1 MFSKFIKRAQLSAK
15 EGNAYKKSGSP
26 QFNCLFKQTSSYS
39 CFLPIRF
46 ERLSYVSIESN
57 LYACF
62 ERRRVGSS
70 FQSQLSSFISFLCF

>member
-26 QFNCLFKQTSSYS
+26 PFNCLFKQTISSYS

-46 ERLSYVSIESN
+46 ERLSYVSIPN
-57 LYACF
+57 
-62 ERRRVGSS
+62 
-70 FQSQLSSFISFLCF
+70 

>member
-15 EGNAYKKSGSP
+15 EGNSYKKSGSP

-46 ERLSYVSIESN
+46 ERLSYVSIPN
-57 LYACF
+57 
-62 ERRRVGSS
+62 
-70 FQSQLSSFISFLCF
+70 